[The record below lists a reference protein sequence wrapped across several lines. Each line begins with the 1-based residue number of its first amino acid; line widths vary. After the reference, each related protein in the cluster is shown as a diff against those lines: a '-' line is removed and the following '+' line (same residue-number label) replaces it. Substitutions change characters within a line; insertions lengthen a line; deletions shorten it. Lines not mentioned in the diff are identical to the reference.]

1 MNHYKNEGMFT
12 INVGFALL
20 GVALLTI
27 ALVTGEVIMTA
38 GKMLPIDVST
48 ADLAP

>member
-1 MNHYKNEGMFT
+1 
-12 INVGFALL
+12 
-20 GVALLTI
+20 
-27 ALVTGEVIMTA
+27 VTGEVIMTA